1 MLHSK
6 QWLVISMALIS
17 TFAVVAQL
25 YLMLINRVESIP
37 ETLIRFFSFFTILTN
52 SLVAVM
58 FICLWLFPKHS
69 FFKSVKTQ
77 TAITVYILVVG
88 LVYNTVLRF
97 IWQPEGLQKLVDE
110 LLHTVIPVATF
121 VFWWLFTHS
130 KTLQYKHILPWL
142 LYPFLYLIVILA
154 RGHISGFYP
163 YPFVDVTQLGYPKV
177 VVNSLWVVL
186 VFVGI
191 AVLLVKLSKHK
202 PFQPT

>member
-1 MLHSK
+1 MLQRK
-6 QWLVISMALIS
+6 QWFAIGMVLIS

-25 YLMLINRVESIP
+25 YLMLNNRVESLP

-52 SLVAVM
+52 TLVAAM
-58 FICLWLFPKHS
+58 FISLWLLPKYH
-69 FFKSVKTQ
+69 FFQSVRTQ

-110 LLHTVIPVATF
+110 LLHTVIPVTTF
-121 VFWWLFTHS
+121 VFWWFYTNS
-130 KTLQYKHILPWL
+130 KTLVYRAIFPWL
-142 LYPFLYLIVILA
+142 IYPFLYLLTVLA

-186 VFVGI
+186 VFVSI

-202 PFQPT
+202 PVQPT